1 MFYGKGKEGSFYYR
15 ASSGIGKAVAIYL
28 ASKGLVV
35 YGTSRKGRTD
45 KELDKFHV
53 KMLKMDVR
61 EDQSVS
67 EAVEEVISR
76 EGRIDVLFSNAGTG
90 ISGPLEETSIEEY
103 KDLFESN
110 FFGMVRVMK
119 EVLPHMRRAGKGLV
133 INSSSIGGLIG
144 LPYQGVY
151 SSSKFA
157 VEGFSEALSKEL
169 KPFGIKVVILEPG
182 DFKTGFTKG
191 RKFSSLI
198 KKNSAYYDDFLKLFL
213 SLNTMK

>member
-1 MFYGKGKEGSFYYR
+1 
-15 ASSGIGKAVAIYL
+15 
-28 ASKGLVV
+28 
-35 YGTSRKGRTD
+35 
-45 KELDKFHV
+45 
-53 KMLKMDVR
+53 
-61 EDQSVS
+61 
-67 EAVEEVISR
+67 
-76 EGRIDVLFSNAGTG
+76 
-90 ISGPLEETSIEEY
+90 
-103 KDLFESN
+103 
-110 FFGMVRVMK
+110 
-119 EVLPHMRRAGKGLV
+119 MRRAGKGLV

-198 KKNSAYYDDFLKLFL
+198 KKNSAYYDDFLKTVSVFEYDEVNGCNPELIGKLLYKIINTNNPKLRYPVGYLNQKL
-213 SLNTMK
+213 SLVLKRFLPERIFEKIIIDYYMGKGIKSNHELERIDKRIRLEE